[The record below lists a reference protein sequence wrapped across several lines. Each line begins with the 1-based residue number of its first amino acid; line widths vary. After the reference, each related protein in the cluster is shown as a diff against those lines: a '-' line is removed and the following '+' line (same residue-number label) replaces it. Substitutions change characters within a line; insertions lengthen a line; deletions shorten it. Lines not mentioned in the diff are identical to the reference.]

1 MSAPVHVARRS
12 SNDGLLARLGDIVQ
26 LRFVLRA
33 FFFVLLL
40 PGRRPSMGYRRAG
53 SEVFLSCFSSL
64 SCVSCEILNE
74 FSNFRSLSSA
84 ETLPVQS
91 QRYTF
96 LFQRNF
102 YVTLVLEPSTDP
114 EDEYPDLFFQNMR
127 PTFVRAFSNDCLD
140 DVIESEIHQ
149 SSTGPELPATNG
161 TDDGDEGQQP
171 RQFIVAVDFGTTFSA
186 VAYTVLR
193 PGEDRTFVDTHQIS
207 CISLYPGAGESVR
220 GLTMEVPTETCYPLN
235 AQPTQASSAEMM
247 DLDAPL
253 VTEQIF
259 RWGFSVPEHFR
270 LPDADRS
277 SFQRIT
283 RSKLLLDKTDYTR
296 ELREQL
302 QVTAKKL
309 EALEIITDS
318 MDLIVDFLRHLLA
331 HTKAQL
337 ISSHTFNDNDSVE
350 WVLCVPVVWRRR
362 AVRKMQDALIEASH
376 RSLFGRTISNS
387 VENLYIVSEPEAAA
401 AHVLASTR
409 EVKAG
414 DTFMVLDAGGGT
426 VDAVIY
432 KLRNTE
438 PLQLEKEAVKPEGA
452 LCGSSYLNERFEEIL
467 QDRLKDETYLVSPT
481 PGARKTITIEG
492 IIASQVW
499 EFETKIKRNCDIMD
513 SNFTG
518 HAFYIQ
524 GLKENQEKNFTDHRM
539 RLDQKDFKDIFR
551 PCLEGISKLMLK
563 QLQSA
568 RRSGIIVKKV
578 LLIGGFAAS
587 PSLHRYLKAVLR
599 QRSVEIVGSAV
610 GLVRPNVR
618 DTAVASGAVLRALN
632 RELGPVRIIQSSY
645 GYLRTE
651 PWDPDAIEA
660 HRSSRPKQADPN
672 DGDLYVKNTICWV
685 LKKGD
690 EVPPFAKYKFRTM
703 FTFPVNTK
711 QRFKCNQHLYV
722 SDKRHESH
730 YKRGHRNNRG
740 AKVAGKIELDMTF
753 LRTEG
758 HIRPVKPDNELG
770 RRHYRVE
777 YDLVMIVDGYNI
789 RYEARWDNGQG
800 EHVLAEKQINI
811 AAAFAS
817 LGSEEESAE
826 DEEEYLTD

>member
-1 MSAPVHVARRS
+1 
-12 SNDGLLARLGDIVQ
+12 
-26 LRFVLRA
+26 
-33 FFFVLLL
+33 
-40 PGRRPSMGYRRAG
+40 
-53 SEVFLSCFSSL
+53 
-64 SCVSCEILNE
+64 
-74 FSNFRSLSSA
+74 
-84 ETLPVQS
+84 
-91 QRYTF
+91 
-96 LFQRNF
+96 
-102 YVTLVLEPSTDP
+102 
-114 EDEYPDLFFQNMR
+114 MR
-127 PTFVRAFSNDCLD
+127 PTFVPAFSNDSLD
-140 DVIESEIHQ
+140 DVIESINQ
-149 SSTGPELPATNG
+149 SSTRAELPAANG
-161 TDDGDEGQQP
+161 TDDGNEGQPP

-193 PGEDRTFVDTHQIS
+193 PGDERTFVDVHQIS
-207 CISLYPGAGESVR
+207 CISDYGDAGESVR
-220 GLTMEVPTETCYPLN
+220 GLTMEVPTETCYPLR
-235 AQPTQASSAEMM
+235 PRPSQASSGEMM
-247 DLDAPL
+247 DLDAAITTAPID
-253 VTEQIF
+253 TDQIF
-259 RWGFSVPEHFR
+259 RWGFSVPEHFKT
-270 LPDADRS
+270 PDADRS
-277 SFQRIT
+277 NLRRIT
-283 RSKLLLDKTDYTR
+283 RSKLLLDKTDFTR

-302 QVTAKKL
+302 QITAKEL
-309 EALEIITDS
+309 EALEIITNS
-318 MDLIVDFLRHLLA
+318 LDLIVDFLTHLLT

-337 ISSHTFNDNDSVE
+337 IKSHGFDDRDSVE

-362 AVRKMQDALIEASH
+362 AVRKMQDALIEASR

-414 DTFMVLDAGGGT
+414 DSFMILDAGGGT

-438 PLQLEKEAVKPEGA
+438 PLQLEREAVKPEGA
-452 LCGSSYLNERFEEIL
+452 LCGSSYLNERFEGML
-467 QDRLKDETYLVSPT
+467 QNRLRDETYLTSP
-481 PGARKTITIEG
+481 TITIEG

-499 EFETKIKRNCDIMD
+499 EFETKIKRNCDVTD
-513 SNFTG
+513 SKYTG
-518 HAFYIQ
+518 HAFFIQ
-524 GLKENQEKNFTDHRM
+524 GLKGNTEKNFTDN
-539 RLDQKDFKDIFR
+539 RLKLELKDFRDIFR
-551 PCLEGISKLMLK
+551 PCLEGVAKLMLK
-563 QLQSA
+563 QLESA

-587 PSLHRYLKAVLR
+587 PSLHRYLQGILDT
-599 QRSVEIVGSAV
+599 RSAPIVGSPV
-610 GLVRPNVR
+610 GLLRPNIR

-651 PWDPDAIEA
+651 PWEPDAIEA

-690 EVPPFAKYKFRTM
+690 EVPPFAEYRFRTM

-711 QRFKCNQHLYV
+711 QKFKCNQHLYV
-722 SDKRHESH
+722 SDRRHESH
-730 YKRGHRNNRG
+730 YKRGHRNNTG

-758 HIRPVKPDNELG
+758 HIQPVRPDNLLG

-789 RYEARWDNGQG
+789 KYEARWDNGQG
-800 EHVLAEKQINI
+800 EQVLAEKQINI

-817 LGSEEESAE
+817 LESEDESEE

>member
-1 MSAPVHVARRS
+1 
-12 SNDGLLARLGDIVQ
+12 
-26 LRFVLRA
+26 
-33 FFFVLLL
+33 
-40 PGRRPSMGYRRAG
+40 
-53 SEVFLSCFSSL
+53 
-64 SCVSCEILNE
+64 
-74 FSNFRSLSSA
+74 
-84 ETLPVQS
+84 
-91 QRYTF
+91 
-96 LFQRNF
+96 
-102 YVTLVLEPSTDP
+102 
-114 EDEYPDLFFQNMR
+114 MR
-127 PTFVRAFSNDCLD
+127 PTFVRAFSNNCLD
-140 DVIESEIHQ
+140 DIIESEINRP
-149 SSTGPELPATNG
+149 SAGPELPATNG
-161 TDDGDEGQQP
+161 PNGGDEGQQP

-193 PGEDRTFVDTHQIS
+193 PGEDRTMVDIHQIS
-207 CISLYPGAGESVR
+207 CISLYPGSGEKER
-220 GLTMEVPTETCYPLN
+220 GLTTEVPTETCYPLN
-235 AQPTQASSAEMM
+235 ARPRQADSAEAM
-247 DLDAPL
+247 DVDPPA
-253 VTEQIF
+253 
-259 RWGFSVPEHFR
+259 
-270 LPDADRS
+270 RS
-277 SFQRIT
+277 GANISLGRIT

-302 QVTAKKL
+302 QATAENL
-309 EALEIITDS
+309 TELGIINDS
-318 MDLIVDFLRHLLA
+318 MDLIVDFSSHLLA

-337 ISSHTFNDNDSVE
+337 ISLHMFNDNDSVE

-362 AVRKMQDALIEASH
+362 AVRKMQDALIEASR

-452 LCGSSYLNERFEEIL
+452 LCGSSYLNERCEEIL
-467 QDRLKDETYLVSPT
+467 RDRLKDETYLTSPT
-481 PGARKTITIEG
+481 PGARKAITMEG

-499 EFETKIKRNCDIMD
+499 DFETKVKRNCDIMD

-518 HAFYIQ
+518 HVFFIQ
-524 GLKENQEKNFTDHRM
+524 GLRENKAKNFTDHRL
-539 RLDQKDFKDIFR
+539 RLDQKEFKDIFR
-551 PCLEGISKLMLK
+551 PCLEGTSRLMLK
-563 QLQSA
+563 QLQAA
-568 RRSGIIVKKV
+568 RQKGIIVKKV
-578 LLIGGFAAS
+578 LLIGG
-587 PSLHRYLKAVLR
+587 
-599 QRSVEIVGSAV
+599 RSVEIVGSPV
-610 GLVRPNVR
+610 GLLRPNVR

-632 RELGPVRIIQSSY
+632 QELGPIRIIQSSY

-651 PWDPDAIEA
+651 PWDPELIKA
-660 HRSSRPKQADPN
+660 HNSSKPKQVDPN
-672 DGDLYVKNTICWV
+672 NGDLYVKNTICWV

-690 EVPPFAKYKFRTM
+690 EVPPFAEYRFRTL
-703 FTFPVNTK
+703 FTFPANTK

-722 SDKRHESH
+722 S
-730 YKRGHRNNRG
+730 
-740 AKVAGKIELDMTF
+740 DMTF

-800 EHVLAEKQINI
+800 EQVHAEKQINI

-817 LGSEEESAE
+817 LEPDLDREANQ
-826 DEEEYLTD
+826 LPL

>member
-1 MSAPVHVARRS
+1 
-12 SNDGLLARLGDIVQ
+12 
-26 LRFVLRA
+26 
-33 FFFVLLL
+33 
-40 PGRRPSMGYRRAG
+40 
-53 SEVFLSCFSSL
+53 
-64 SCVSCEILNE
+64 
-74 FSNFRSLSSA
+74 
-84 ETLPVQS
+84 
-91 QRYTF
+91 
-96 LFQRNF
+96 
-102 YVTLVLEPSTDP
+102 
-114 EDEYPDLFFQNMR
+114 MR

-140 DVIESEIHQ
+140 DVIESEINQ

-161 TDDGDEGQQP
+161 IDDGDEGQQP

-193 PGEDRTFVDTHQIS
+193 PDEDRTFVDIHQIS
-207 CISLYPGAGESVR
+207 CISEYGDTGESVR
-220 GLTMEVPTETCYPLN
+220 GLTMEVPTETCYPLS
-235 AQPTQASSAEMM
+235 ARPTEASSGEMM
-247 DLDAPL
+247 DLDAPID
-253 VTEQIF
+253 TEQIF
-259 RWGFSVPEHFR
+259 RWGFSVHEHFK

-309 EALEIITDS
+309 EALGIIKDS
-318 MDLIVDFLRHLLA
+318 MDLIVDFLTHLLA

-337 ISSHTFNDNDSVE
+337 ISHGFNDNDSVE

-362 AVRKMQDALIEASH
+362 AVRKMQDALTEASH
-376 RSLFGRTISNS
+376 RALFGRTISNS

-414 DTFMVLDAGGGT
+414 DTFMILDAGGGT

-467 QDRLKDETYLVSPT
+467 QDRLKDETYLAPST

-499 EFETKIKRNCDIMD
+499 EFETRIKRNCDIMD

-518 HAFYIQ
+518 YPFYIQ
-524 GLKENQEKNFTDHRM
+524 GLRENHEKNFTDNRL

-551 PCLEGISKLMLK
+551 PCLEGVSRLMLK
-563 QLQSA
+563 QLESA

-587 PSLHRYLKAVLR
+587 PSLHRYLKAILR
-599 QRSVEIVGSAV
+599 QRSVEIVGSPV

-660 HRSSRPKQADPN
+660 HRINKIKQADPN

-690 EVPPFAKYKFRTM
+690 EVPPFKEYKFRTL
-703 FTFPVNTK
+703 FTFPANTK

-758 HIRPVKPDNELG
+758 HIRPVKPDNEFG

-789 RYEARWDNGQG
+789 RYEARWDNGEG

-817 LGSEEESAE
+817 LESEDESEE